1 MTDANSKQLE
11 ENSPRSPLTRLR
23 RLMRPHLTAP
33 LERCELC
40 GTPLGPEHAHLFEG
54 KARQVHCACDACATL
69 FAHQQSDRFR
79 RVPRRVRVLADFRM
93 SDASWDDL
101 RLPINLAFFVQSTPQ
116 GRVVAMYPSPAGATE
131 SMLELAAWE
140 GLADDNPAVHEM
152 QPDVEALLANR
163 IGAAREHFI
172 VPIDECYRLV
182 GLIRSKWRGLSGGS
196 ELWEAIGGYFERL
209 RRRAGP
215 PANRM

>member
-1 MTDANSKQLE
+1 MNGANVTRLADA
-11 ENSPRSPLTRLR
+11 SPRSPLTRLR
-23 RLMRPHLTAP
+23 RLTRPRATAP
-33 LERCELC
+33 VERCELC
-40 GTPLGPEHAHLFEG
+40 GTPLGPEHAHLLEV

-79 RVPRRVRVLADFRM
+79 RLPRRVRALTDFRM
-93 SDASWDDL
+93 SDAAWDEL
-101 RLPINLAFFVQSTPQ
+101 RLPINLAFFVHSTPH

-131 SMLELAAWE
+131 SMLDLAAWE
-140 GLADDNPAVHEM
+140 ELAADNPAVRAM
-152 QPDVEALLANR
+152 QPDVEALLVNR

-196 ELWEAIGGYFERL
+196 DVWQAIGEYFERL
-209 RRRAGP
+209 RRRAD
-215 PANRM
+215 